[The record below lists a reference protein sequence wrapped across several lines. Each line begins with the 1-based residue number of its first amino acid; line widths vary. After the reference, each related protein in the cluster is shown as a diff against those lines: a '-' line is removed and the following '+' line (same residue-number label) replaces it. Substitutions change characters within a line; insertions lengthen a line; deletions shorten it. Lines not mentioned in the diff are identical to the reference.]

1 MPSVFIK
8 TYGCQMNE
16 RDSEAVAAQ
25 LVAKGYS
32 LAQSEA
38 TADVVLLNTC
48 SVRDGAEQKAINKMK
63 NLAGTARKDRPDQIL
78 GYLGCLAQSRGQ
90 ELIDKL
96 PDVDL
101 VLGTQKFH
109 RAAEYLD
116 ELLAGTRKK
125 IVDTAAEEK
134 SEAAIREH
142 LLNGSAKTSVSA
154 FVSIMQGC
162 NQHCTFCIVPATRGG
177 ERSRTIPDIVAE
189 CRELVARGVREITLL
204 GQIVTS
210 YGRRGGDAS
219 SPKGEG
225 VAPTPITRDEGVAT
239 THLRRGV
246 AATSAFV
253 QLLDAVHEIEGLERI
268 RFTSPHPKGYGD
280 DLVEAYARLPK
291 LCEIAHI
298 PLQSGSDRILKLMHR
313 GYTRERFLGIVEKL
327 RRAKPG
333 IGITTDIIVG
343 FPGETE
349 EDFEL
354 TLSLCREVQFD
365 NAYIFKYSQRRDTPA
380 AEMPDQVPLAVRE
393 ERNERLLNLV
403 NEIAARKYDAFIG
416 RQVEILVEGPSK
428 KNAARYTG
436 RTRCNRIVLFDG
448 SARHQGQLMDVKIGR
463 TGSFTLYGDP
473 AILE

>member
-1 MPSVFIK
+1 LLVIKRIRLFNGARTAYFDCPEKMPSVFIK

-32 LAQSEA
+32 LAKSE
-38 TADVVLLNTC
+38 TNADVVLLNTC
-48 SVRDGAEQKAINKMK
+48 SVRDFAEQKAINKMK
-63 NLAGTARKDRPDQIL
+63 NLVGTAKKDRPDQIL
-78 GYLGCLAQSRGQ
+78 GYMGCMAQSRGK
-90 ELIDKL
+90 ELIEKL

-116 ELLAGTRKK
+116 ELLAGKREK
-125 IVDTAAEEK
+125 IVDVAAEEK
-134 SEAAIREH
+134 SETTIREH

-162 NQHCTFCIVPATRGG
+162 NQYCTFCIVPYTRGE

-189 CRELVARGVREITLL
+189 CRELVSRGVREITLL

-210 YGRRGGDAS
+210 YRKRDS
-219 SPKGEG
+219 SL
-225 VAPTPITRDEGVAT
+225 VTR
-239 THLRRGV
+239 HSSL
-246 AATSAFV
+246 SPFV
-253 QLLDAVHEIEGLERI
+253 QLLDAVHEIDGLERI

-280 DLVEAYARLPK
+280 DLVEAYTRLPK
-291 LCEIAHI
+291 LCESAHI

-313 GYTRERFLGIVEKL
+313 GYTREKFLGIIGKL
-327 RRAKPG
+327 RRARPG

-349 EDFEL
+349 EDFEQ

-380 AEMPDQVPLAVRE
+380 ADMPHQVPQAIRE
-393 ERNERLLNLV
+393 ERNHRLLELV
-403 NEIAARKYDAFIG
+403 NEIAARKYDGFIG

-448 SARHQGQLMDVKIGR
+448 SARHQGQLMDVKIER

>member
-25 LVAKGYS
+25 LVAKGY
-32 LAQSEA
+32 AIAKSEA
-38 TADVVLLNTC
+38 NADVVLLNTC
-48 SVRDGAEQKAINKMK
+48 SVRDLAEQKAINKMR
-63 NLAGTARKDRPDQIL
+63 NLIGTARKDKPGQIV
-78 GYLGCLAQSRGQ
+78 GFMGCMAQSRGQ

-109 RAAEYLD
+109 RAAEYID
-116 ELLAGTRKK
+116 ELLAGTRKQ
-125 IVDTAAEEK
+125 IVDVAAEAK
-134 SEAAIREH
+134 SEATIREH

-162 NQHCTFCIVPATRGG
+162 NQYCTFCIVPYTRGE
-177 ERSRTIPDIVAE
+177 ERSRTIEDIVAE
-189 CRELVARGVREITLL
+189 CRELVSRGVREITLL

-210 YGRRGGDAS
+210 FGKRDIPVIGRAG
-219 SPKGEG
+219 SPLPAARTDSNDGAHG
-225 VAPTPITRDEGVAT
+225 VTRPTLQISP
-239 THLRRGV
+239 
-246 AATSAFV
+246 FV
-253 QLLDAVHEIEGLERI
+253 QLLDAVHTIDGLERI

-291 LCEIAHI
+291 LCESAHI
-298 PLQSGSDRILKLMHR
+298 PLQSGSDRLLKLMHR
-313 GYTRERFLGIVEKL
+313 GYTREKFLGIVKKL
-327 RRAKPG
+327 RTAKPG

-354 TLSLCREVQFD
+354 TLTLCREVQFD
-365 NAYIFKYSQRRDTPA
+365 NAYIFKYSPRRDTPA
-380 AEMPDQVPLAVRE
+380 AEMPDQVPQEIRE
-393 ERNERLLNLV
+393 ERNHRLLDLV
-403 NEIAARKYDAFIG
+403 NEIAARKYDTFIG
-416 RQVEILVEGPSK
+416 QQVQILVEGPSK

-448 SARHQGQLMDVKIGR
+448 SARHQSQLMDVKIER

>member
-32 LAQSEA
+32 LAKSEA
-38 TADVVLLNTC
+38 AADVVLLNTC
-48 SVRDGAEQKAINKMK
+48 SVRDFAEQKAINKMR
-63 NLAGTARKDRPDQIL
+63 NIVGTARSEKRDQIV
-78 GYLGCLAQSRGQ
+78 GFLGCMAQSRGK

-109 RAAEYLD
+109 RAADYID
-116 ELLAGTRKK
+116 ELLAGKRTK
-125 IVDTAAEEK
+125 IVDTDAEAK

-142 LLNGSAKTSVSA
+142 LLNGSAKSAFSA

-162 NQHCTFCIVPATRGG
+162 NQHCTFCIVPSTRGE

-189 CRELVARGVREITLL
+189 CRELVSRGVKEITLL

-210 YGRRGGDAS
+210 FARRDL
-219 SPKGEG
+219 P
-225 VAPTPITRDEGVAT
+225 VRDGKS
-239 THLRRGV
+239 G
-246 AATSAFV
+246 FV
-253 QLLDAVHEIEGLERI
+253 QLLEAIHEIEGLERI

-280 DLVEAYARLPK
+280 DLVDAYGRLPK
-291 LCEIAHI
+291 LCESAHL

-313 GYTRERFLGIVEKL
+313 GYTREKFIGIIQKL
-327 RRAKPG
+327 RKARPE

-349 EDFEL
+349 EDFEQ
-354 TLSLCREVQFD
+354 TLSLCREVEFD
-365 NAYIFKYSQRRDTPA
+365 NAYIFKYSERRDTPA
-380 AEMPDQVPLAVRE
+380 ATMADQAPQEIRE
-393 ERNERLLNLV
+393 DRNHRLLELV
-403 NEIAARKYDAFIG
+403 NEIAARKYDTFIG
-416 RQVEILVEGPSK
+416 RQVQILVEGPSK

-436 RTRCNRIVLFDG
+436 RTRCNRIVLF
-448 SARHQGQLMDVKIGR
+448 
-463 TGSFTLYGDP
+463 
-473 AILE
+473 